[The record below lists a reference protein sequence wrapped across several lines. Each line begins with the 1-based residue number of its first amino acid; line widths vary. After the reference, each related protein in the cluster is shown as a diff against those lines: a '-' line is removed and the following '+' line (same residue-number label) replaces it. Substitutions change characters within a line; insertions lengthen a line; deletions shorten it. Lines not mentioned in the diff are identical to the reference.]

1 MIKITDTITVKDVLT
16 KPEACIDYF
25 NLVYV
30 NDYDLTIKRVKKGD
44 KFKYKKENI
53 LISDENI
60 LKRINQLVVPPMWK
74 NVRISDLENGHLQ
87 AIGRDAKGRKQ
98 YKYHLN
104 WNAIRN
110 KTKFFK
116 MVDFGKN
123 LPKIRKQVDIDLK
136 QKEWTLNKVLALI
149 VKLLEET
156 HIRIGNQQYAKRN
169 KTYGLTTLRSR
180 HITKD
185 ENKIRFEF
193 VGKKGKEHKVTLK
206 NKKLVKL
213 VNQCQEIPGWNLF
226 QYYDVDG
233 VKRKVDSSLVNDYLH
248 DICGELFTAKDF
260 RTWSASFICFNKLLD
275 FGIEEDETKNKK
287 NVISAIDE
295 AAKGLGNTRNVS
307 RKYYIHP
314 EIIDTYKSG
323 TIKKYFDTTLQH
335 KKEDK
340 YFSASEKSM
349 LSLFENYKPEMMLKN
364 IEMS

>member
-1 MIKITDTITVKDVLT
+1 M
-16 KPEACIDYF
+16 
-25 NLVYV
+25 
-30 NDYDLTIKRVKKGD
+30 
-44 KFKYKKENI
+44 
-53 LISDENI
+53 S
-60 LKRINQLVVPPMWK
+60 
-74 NVRISDLENGHLQ
+74 
-87 AIGRDAKGRKQ
+87 
-98 YKYHLN
+98 
-104 WNAIRN
+104 RN

-193 VGKKGKEHKVTLK
+193 VGKKGKEHKVTIK

-275 FGIEEDETKNKK
+275 IGIEEDETKNKK

-314 EIIDTYKSG
+314 EILDTYKSG
-323 TIKKYFDTTLQH
+323 SIKKYFDTTLQR

-340 YFSASEKSM
+340 YF
-349 LSLFENYKPEMMLKN
+349 
-364 IEMS
+364 